1 MNVNPPNNQD
11 DQLRDTEANLPPR
24 RPRSSI
30 PSILFITFVLFMLT
44 NNRTEDVLT
53 RTHYLEA
60 LDVMNLEMGNY
71 SAWINGNETSN
82 FTLPSLNPNE
92 MPLVTSLLTFG
103 SQLDPSE
110 ASYYTNLTGF
120 WRGEVQFY
128 NLTSNSSSE
137 ANTTDSLPWQ
147 PIAHSLLTSSNFT
160 TNVTE
165 LEERLGSWNW
175 SASNKAAI
183 SVGDKLVWSKPH
195 MTNVSKDI
203 AIIHGKID
211 LTDPKSSD
219 ELRIDFDGVHFISN
233 GSIYAFASTGGSRYH
248 PDLRY
253 VPYLVPEH
261 RRNET
266 AKVIEVEEYHRISKN
281 KEKVE
286 AGTLDPD
293 QDEDDDSPKT
303 ICSFDFF
310 AQLSPSTVPQF
321 ELDEL
326 EQEIDK
332 PTGVSTIDQPPLLLN
347 AVLVSADC
355 GMMYEMKDL
364 RGLKSQSLYRKIT
377 TYAGLSGIINAILLI
392 LLTRQ
397 TSRSHSAVGLGRVSR
412 YPFLAQSLI
421 DAVSFVG
428 HLTLAIL
435 AEGRPSLAVL
445 APAGM
450 SCILFVRE
458 AQFSVLIGQIQA
470 PEDSE
475 TARPTPQPTAPS
487 PPVPATNTSTTPT
500 QEDTDDPHNEDDD
513 SEHARLMPP
522 TTSVPPITVSPPTPA
537 PLPAPAPAP
546 GPPPHEQGFLRF
558 LLYHIRTDPSA
569 RLWTIMSFFLI
580 VVFRLVI
587 VLSLPLLFIASLY
600 AFMWFPQIQ
609 RSIKR
614 GRTSGMSAEYLIGA
628 TLCRLYFLLYFMA
641 CPKNILDV
649 EPRPWVWFVVLF
661 IFLQVAVL
669 LLQDRFGPRFF
680 LPSQMAKPTGYDY
693 HPPIPLPDPEAPEQ
707 SLGDCAIC
715 MDAIEVDA
723 SLRQRSGADDE
734 KGNGGFSRSGALW
747 AQASVRK
754 SYSLAPCHHLFHTA
768 CLERWLAIKNI
779 CPQCRRPLPP
789 L

>member
-487 PPVPATNTSTTPT
+487 PPVPATNTSTSPT
-500 QEDTDDPHNEDDD
+500 QEDTDDPHNEDERSGTRSLDASHYLLFLLD
-513 SEHARLMPP
+513 NYVVFPHCRLP
-522 TTSVPPITVSPPTPA
+522 SRHRSFSPSS
-537 PLPAPAPAP
+537 L
-546 GPPPHEQGFLRF
+546 HRESLRF
-558 LLYHIRTDPSA
+558 H
-569 RLWTIMSFFLI
+569 
-580 VVFRLVI
+580 VV
-587 VLSLPLLFIASLY
+587 
-600 AFMWFPQIQ
+600 PQIQ

-641 CPKNILDV
+641 CSKNILDV

-680 LPSQMAKPTGYDY
+680 LPSQMARPTGYDY

-734 KGNGGFSRSGALW
+734 KGNGGFGRSGALW